1 MGSAVL
7 IPTFAGLAGAIPL
20 PGSRGPMNPNH
31 GAVLSRGRL
40 LTDAIGAFTLQLQ
53 GVVIGSRYRIEAIST
68 GEMLAEGAAATQL
81 VSIPLPLYAVGNPN
95 TELRIK
101 VRKASE
107 APFYRPF
114 ESQAVASNGTVAVFV
129 FQEPDE

>member
-7 IPTFAGLAGAIPL
+7 IPAFAGLAGAIPL

-53 GVVIGSRYRIEAIST
+53 GVVIGSRYRIEATST
-68 GEMLAEGAAATQL
+68 GEMLAEGAADTQL

-114 ESQAVASNGTVAVFV
+114 ESQATAQLGTVTVYV